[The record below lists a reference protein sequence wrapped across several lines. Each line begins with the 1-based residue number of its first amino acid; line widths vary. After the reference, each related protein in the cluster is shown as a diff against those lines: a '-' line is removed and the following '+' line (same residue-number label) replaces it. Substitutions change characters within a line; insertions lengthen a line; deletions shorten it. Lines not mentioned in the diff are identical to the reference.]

1 MGTEIIKMIIENLVS
16 CLFRWKKQLIGV
28 LIILGIFLLLVII
41 NKLTPNNS
49 AWLQGNWTNQ
59 SSNYSFKAKN
69 DHFNNWTIRCKGA
82 IVLKQAKVAVNSNKK
97 RLVMTDDGN
106 KVEYRA
112 IRTGRQQLKLEIVKN
127 GKSEGTLELK
137 KIK

>member
-1 MGTEIIKMIIENLVS
+1 M
-16 CLFRWKKQLIGV
+16 
-28 LIILGIFLLLVII
+28 LLVII

>member
-16 CLFRWKKQLIGV
+16 CLFRWKKQLISV